1 MTALALDD
9 PRHGTRRG
17 YHLGCRRGS
26 CPLPRYHD
34 CTAAASHERYL
45 RRIGELPPMAPGVG
59 VKRRLQALKVRG
71 WSGAE
76 LSRRLGYSDRTLVD
90 QMIRE
95 RTLFEHATWVAVCR
109 LYDKLSMVAGPSTRA
124 AADARRRGWEP
135 PLAWDDD
142 TIDDPDAKPYR
153 PRLHRRGENAP
164 PTTAAVERDDLD
176 EVVVER
182 AMAGVRVRANAR
194 ERAEV
199 ARRWTRVGGSLQ
211 QLDLIQG
218 WNMARDQR
226 LARTERNAA

>member
-95 RTLFEHATWVAVCR
+95 RTLFEHATWVAVCWFAHVLRR
-109 LYDKLSMVAGPSTRA
+109 LLLACVPPCCLPSSVL
-124 AADARRRGWEP
+124 E
-135 PLAWDDD
+135 
-142 TIDDPDAKPYR
+142 ISV
-153 PRLHRRGENAP
+153 H
-164 PTTAAVERDDLD
+164 
-176 EVVVER
+176 
-182 AMAGVRVRANAR
+182 
-194 ERAEV
+194 
-199 ARRWTRVGGSLQ
+199 
-211 QLDLIQG
+211 IQESH
-218 WNMARDQR
+218 NS
-226 LARTERNAA
+226 